1 MSHEADV
8 DRFIRESECRAI
20 TGLSRAT
27 RWRMEREEKFP
38 KRKQI
43 SKNGVA
49 WLLSEV
55 TTWMRRSPVI
65 AVVVVRYRT
74 TAMDLT

>member
-1 MSHEADV
+1 MSHKADV
-8 DRFIRESECRAI
+8 DRFIRERECRAI

-27 RWRMEREEKFP
+27 RWRMEREGKFP

-55 TTWMRRSPVI
+55 TAWMQTRMEVGTE
-65 AVVVVRYRT
+65 A
-74 TAMDLT
+74 A